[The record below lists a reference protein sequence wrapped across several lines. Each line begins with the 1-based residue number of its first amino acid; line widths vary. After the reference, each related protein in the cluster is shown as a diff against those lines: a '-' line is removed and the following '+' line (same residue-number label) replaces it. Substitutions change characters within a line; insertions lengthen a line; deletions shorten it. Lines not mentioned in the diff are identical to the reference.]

1 MTHLSNTGAS
11 SSTSTATAAGSSQV
25 NVPEVSAS
33 TTQTGERS
41 EQTRINFSDMV
52 DVDMTKADHSACLS
66 MMI

>member
-1 MTHLSNTGAS
+1 M
-11 SSTSTATAAGSSQV
+11 ATAAGSSQV

-33 TTQTGERS
+33 TTRTGERS
-41 EQTRINFSDMV
+41 EQMDFSDMV